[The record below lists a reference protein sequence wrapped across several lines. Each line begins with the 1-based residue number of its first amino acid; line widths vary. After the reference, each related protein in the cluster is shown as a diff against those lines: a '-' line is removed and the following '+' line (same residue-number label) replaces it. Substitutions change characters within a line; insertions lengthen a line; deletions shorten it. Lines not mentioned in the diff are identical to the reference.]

1 MLPNQPLA
9 ASHLVRSRKR
19 QDNQGAIMN
28 PTFPSIAGDLSPLS
42 ERPAC
47 VVQAYSSEPLQTEGE
62 LLALGFAADGTLWSI
77 EEPGLLRHWELA
89 SSKQL
94 GTQLFDD
101 VSPVWTFAPGCRLV
115 AGGSDEV
122 TLYDTATGQMNVT
135 FSGFSWVTALAFS
148 PDGRLI
154 ASGHDNG
161 SIRIWDIEKRQK
173 LHSLP
178 DAHKS
183 VSALTFSAD
192 GKTLV
197 SAGEEKSIHFWDVSK
212 GEPRR
217 TLTGH
222 KDRVPALAFHPSQA
236 RLFSAGWD
244 TTVRV
249 WDTNTGEPIIL
260 LNNHATQVLAI
271 ALSPNGNLLA
281 SADSADSIHLW
292 DLERN
297 RDVKVW
303 AGNGAEVRCLA
314 FSPDGR
320 RLACGGADRVILL
333 KDVHRDESSIGP
345 FEGMGLRGG
354 VALTPDGSRL
364 LSLSPGSSLRVWETN
379 SGKPASE
386 LKEAGVLRAFALS
399 PDGKT
404 IAGSLAVEVAE
415 ERLKH
420 GGTGIPSLFL
430 WDTQTG
436 KRRLLLDGQAPP
448 ITTLTF
454 SPNGTLLASASYMK
468 GDVWLWNTTTGQ
480 PALMIP
486 QAVESCSIEA
496 MAFHPKGDYLAV
508 GGIDWMATGG
518 SDGAVAVWDLK
529 EKAQTGLFGRGTTC
543 LGFHPSGKQLV
554 TAGLMRTIQVWG
566 MPDGELI
573 AELKGHTEAVTCVNY
588 SPDGRWIASSGDD
601 HHVRLWDARTYA
613 LIATV
618 PLDTQ
623 VKALTFSAK
632 GEYLFTANAHAGS
645 YQISIERMNAE

>member
-1 MLPNQPLA
+1 
-9 ASHLVRSRKR
+9 
-19 QDNQGAIMN
+19 MN

-47 VVQAYSSEPLQTEGE
+47 VVQAYSSEPLVTEGE
-62 LLALGFAADGTLWSI
+62 LLALGFAVDGTLWSI
-77 EEPGLLRHWELA
+77 EEPGLLRHWDLA
-89 SSKQL
+89 SSRQL
-94 GTQLFDD
+94 ATHLFDD
-101 VSPVWTFAPGCRLV
+101 VSPVWVFAPGCGLV

-122 TLYDTATGQMNVT
+122 TLYETATGQMNVA
-135 FSGFSWVTALAFS
+135 FSGFPWVTALAFS

-173 LHSLP
+173 IHSLA

-183 VSALTFSAD
+183 VSALAFSAD
-192 GKTLV
+192 GKTLA
-197 SAGEEKSIHFWDVSK
+197 SAGEEKSIHLWDVAN

-217 TLTGH
+217 TLSGH
-222 KDRVPALAFHPSQA
+222 KDRIPALAFHPLQP

-249 WDTNTGEPIIL
+249 WDAGTGEPIIL
-260 LNNHATQVLAI
+260 LNNHASQVHTI
-271 ALSPNGNLLA
+271 ALSPGGHLLA

-333 KDVHRDESSIGP
+333 KDVHRDESSVGP

-354 VALTPDGSRL
+354 VALTPNGSRL
-364 LSLSPGSSLRVWETN
+364 LSLSPGSSLRVWETE
-379 SGKPASE
+379 SGKQATE
-386 LKEAGVLRAFALS
+386 LQEAGVLRAFALS

-404 IAGSLAVEVAE
+404 VAGSLAIEVPE
-415 ERLKH
+415 ERLKY

-430 WDTQTG
+430 WDAQTG
-436 KRRLLLDGQAPP
+436 KRRLLLDGQTPP
-448 ITTLTF
+448 ITTLAY
-454 SPNGTLLASASYMK
+454 SPDGGLLASASYMK

-480 PALMIP
+480 PALIIP

-508 GGIDWMATGG
+508 GGIDWMATSG
-518 SDGAVAVWDLK
+518 SDGAVALWDLK
-529 EKAQTGLFGRGTTC
+529 EKAQTHLFGRGTTC
-543 LGFHPSGKQLV
+543 MAFHPNGTRLV

-566 MPDGELI
+566 MPDGDLI
-573 AELKGHTEAVTCVNY
+573 AELKGHTEAVTCVAF

-601 HHVRLWDARTYA
+601 HHVRLWDGASYA
-613 LIATV
+613 LAATI

-632 GEYLFTANAHAGS
+632 GDYLFTANAHAGS
-645 YQISIERMNAE
+645 YQISIERMMAE